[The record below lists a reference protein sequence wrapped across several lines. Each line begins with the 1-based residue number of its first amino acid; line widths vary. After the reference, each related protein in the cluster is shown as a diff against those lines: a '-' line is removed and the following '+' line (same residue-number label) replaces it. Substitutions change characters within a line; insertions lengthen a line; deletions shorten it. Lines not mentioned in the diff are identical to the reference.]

1 MAVREVIEWGPTE
14 VLNRNGEFSERTEVE
29 DLPTNMRMLQAAIR
43 RWEGDAIA
51 ADRSSAG
58 TGAAYTLDPHATLPN
73 AATGPPHGAVFSFR
87 IHAVSAVNPTL
98 AVDGGPA
105 WPLVLPSGS
114 RPTAGHFP
122 AGHVAVV
129 RTDNDNNRYIVL
141 RPLQVVPDI
150 PDGLPAWL
158 WRGTLAEYNAIE
170 TKDPNTVYLTR

>member
-1 MAVREVIEWGPTE
+1 M
-14 VLNRNGEFSERTEVE
+14 
-29 DLPTNMRMLQAAIR
+29 
-43 RWEGDAIA
+43 
-51 ADRSSAG
+51 
-58 TGAAYTLDPHATLPN
+58 
-73 AATGPPHGAVFSFR
+73 
-87 IHAVSAVNPTL
+87 
-98 AVDGGPA
+98 
-105 WPLVLPSGS
+105 LPSGS